1 VLKAFSKEIRIGLFA
16 VVALTMLVMGVKFL
30 KGNGFLSS
38 NATYFSEFDNVGGLT
53 EGNSVSVRGLA
64 IGRVKSIVINPT
76 NSSKILV
83 EIEID
88 KNIKVPTNSRLVL
101 AADGLLGGKL
111 MNLELGN
118 ATTYMP
124 ENASIPNITDGGMME
139 TFGSIG
145 GKVDPILTK
154 ADSIAITLNLLLK
167 DFRVTSAVLN
177 QTLSSVGTSSNKVN
191 DLLVDNQQNIK
202 GITGNINTLT
212 NSLTD
217 TEKKVKDLM
226 VKLNTLGDT
235 INKAEVGSAL
245 RATQQ
250 SLSELT
256 TTLKS
261 VNKGEGTMGQ
271 FAKNDSLYRNLN
283 ASSEA
288 LAKLLNDFRERPK
301 RYVHFSLFGKK
312 DKK

>member
-1 VLKAFSKEIRIGLFA
+1 
-16 VVALTMLVMGVKFL
+16 MLVMGVKFL

-38 NATYFSEFDNVGGLT
+38 NVTYFSEFDNVGGLT
-53 EGNSVSVRGLA
+53 EGNSVLVRGLG
-64 IGRVKSIVINPT
+64 IGRVKKIVINPT
-76 NSSKILV
+76 NAKKVLV

-88 KNIKVPTNSRLVL
+88 KTIKVPINSRLIL
-101 AADGLLGGKL
+101 ASDGLLGGKL
-111 MNLELGN
+111 LNLEIGN
-118 ATTYMP
+118 ATSYLP
-124 ENASIPNITDGGMME
+124 ENATIVNATEGGIMD

-167 DFRVTSAVLN
+167 DFRVTSAILN
-177 QTLSSVGTSSNKVN
+177 QTLTSVGTSSTKVN
-191 DLLVDNQQNIK
+191 DLLTDNQQNIK

-212 NSLTD
+212 SSLTD
-217 TEKKVKDLM
+217 TERKVKDLM

-235 INKAEVGSAL
+235 VNKAQIGSAL
-245 RATQQ
+245 RATQK
-250 SLSELT
+250 SLTELT
-256 TTLKS
+256 TTLQS

-271 FAKNDSLYRNLN
+271 LAKNDSLYKNLN

-312 DKK
+312 EKK

>member
-1 VLKAFSKEIRIGLFA
+1 MFKKFSKEIRIGLFA
-16 VVALTMLVMGVKFL
+16 VIALTMLVMGVKFL

-38 NATYFSEFDNVGGLT
+38 NVTYFSEFDNVGGLT
-53 EGNSVSVRGLA
+53 EGNSVLVRGLG
-64 IGRVKSIVINPT
+64 IGRVKKIVINPT
-76 NSSKILV
+76 NAKKVLV

-88 KNIKVPTNSRLVL
+88 ITIKVPINSRLIL
-101 AADGLLGGKL
+101 ASDGLLGGKL
-111 MNLELGN
+111 LNLEIGN
-118 ATTYMP
+118 ATSYLP
-124 ENASIPNITDGGMME
+124 ENATIVNATEGGIMD

-167 DFRVTSAVLN
+167 DFRVTSAILN
-177 QTLSSVGTSSNKVN
+177 QTLTSVGTSSTKVN

-212 NSLTD
+212 SSLTD
-217 TEKKVKDLM
+217 TERKVKDLM

-235 INKAEVGSAL
+235 VNKAQIGSAL
-245 RATQQ
+245 RATQK
-250 SLSELT
+250 SLTELT
-256 TTLKS
+256 TTLQS

-271 FAKNDSLYRNLN
+271 LAKNDSLYKNLN

-312 DKK
+312 EKK